1 MDTIVSL
8 SYVALHCIAQGA
20 FVTIALSSETH
31 DATLESALHKA
42 SDVTI

>member
-8 SYVALHCIAQGA
+8 SCAALHCIAQGA
-20 FVTIALSSETH
+20 SVTIALSSETH
-31 DATLESALHKA
+31 DATLESTLHKV